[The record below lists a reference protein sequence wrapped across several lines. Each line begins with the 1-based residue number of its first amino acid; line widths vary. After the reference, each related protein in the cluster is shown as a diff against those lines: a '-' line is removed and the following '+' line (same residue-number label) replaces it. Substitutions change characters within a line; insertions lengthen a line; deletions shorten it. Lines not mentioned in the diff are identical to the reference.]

1 MKEMKILRGAIEKA
15 IELNRLRP
23 VDGELEMAFRQGAI
37 AALEGT
43 IQLIDSLKKHRNENL
58 DN

>member
-1 MKEMKILRGAIEKA
+1 MKEMKILRSSIEKA
-15 IELNRLRP
+15 IEINRLRP

-43 IQLIDSLKKHRNENL
+43 IQLIDSLKKQKNESL